1 MLTAE
6 RDHYFIRLALKEA
19 RKGRGRTS
27 PNPCVGAVI
36 VREQTVVAT
45 GYHKKAGTPHAEIH
59 ALRKA
64 GDSAFGATLYVTL
77 EPCNHIGRTP
87 PCTRAIVASGIRR
100 VVVGM
105 EDPNPLVDGSGNRY
119 LQAQGIEVVSG
130 VLAAECR
137 LLNRPF
143 IKYIT
148 QSLPWVVMK
157 AGMSLD
163 GRISFQPHQSG
174 WMTGPDSSRKVH
186 RLRDRVDAIL
196 VGNATVMVDDPALT
210 TRLVHGRGRD
220 PIRVILDTHLRISE
234 SARLLH
240 LDSSAPTWIFCG
252 SEANLEKREKLSK
265 NGKVVIHQ
273 VGYGADGRVD
283 LLQMLTILARAGV
296 VSLLVEGGATV
307 HGAFLRQ
314 QLVDHVNLF
323 IAPIF
328 AGSSGT
334 PVVDGMNVAG
344 SEDALRLHNVRYS
357 RLGQDLMVE
366 GDLLYRTISL
376 NPRSV

>member
-1 MLTAE
+1 MTEE
-6 RDHYFIRLALKEA
+6 RDRYFMRLALKEA
-19 RKGRGRTS
+19 RKGLGRTS

-36 VREQTVVAT
+36 VRGQAVIAT

-64 GDSAFGATLYVTL
+64 GESASGATLYVTL

-105 EDPNPLVDGSGNRY
+105 EDPNPLVDGSGNSY
-119 LQAQGIEVVSG
+119 LQAQGIEVLSG
-130 VLAAECR
+130 VLEAECR

-148 QSLPWVVMK
+148 QALPWVVMK

-163 GRISFQPHQSG
+163 GRISYQPEQSG
-174 WMTGPDSSRKVH
+174 WITGPASSCKVH

-196 VGNATVMVDDPALT
+196 VGSSTVTVDDPALT
-210 TRLVHGRGRD
+210 TRLPQGRGRD
-220 PIRVILDTHLRISE
+220 PIRVILDTHLSIPE

-252 SEANLEKREKLSK
+252 SEVSLEKKEMFCKT
-265 NGKVVIHQ
+265 GKIVVHQ
-273 VGYGADGRVD
+273 VGCDVDGRVD
-283 LLQMLTILARAGV
+283 LLQMLKTLASAGV
-296 VSLLVEGGATV
+296 VSLLVEGGATI

-328 AGSSGT
+328 AGSSGA
-334 PVVDGMNVAG
+334 PLVEGMNIA
-344 SEDALRLHNVRYS
+344 SANDAVRLHNVRYS
-357 RLGQDLMVE
+357 RLGQDVMVE
-366 GDLLYRTISL
+366 GDVLYPGVSL
-376 NPRSV
+376 SS

>member
-1 MLTAE
+1 MPISGQ
-6 RDHYFIRLALKEA
+6 DHVYMRLALKEA
-19 RKGRGRTS
+19 RKGVGRTS
-27 PNPCVGAVI
+27 PNPCVGAVV
-36 VREQTVVAT
+36 VRDQRIIAT

-64 GDSAFGATLYVTL
+64 GAAASGATLYVTL
-77 EPCNHIGRTP
+77 EPCNHTGRTP
-87 PCTRAIVASGIRR
+87 PCTRAILASGISR

-105 EDPNPLVDGSGNRY
+105 EDPNPRVEGGGNRY
-119 LQAQGIEVVSG
+119 LQSQGIEVVSG

-148 QSLPWVVMK
+148 QGLPWVVMK

-163 GRISFQPHQSG
+163 GRISYQPNQSG
-174 WMTGPDSSRKVH
+174 SMTGAASLRKVH

-196 VGNATVMVDDPALT
+196 VGNTTVMVDDPALT
-210 TRLVHGRGRD
+210 TRLPHGRGKD
-220 PIRVILDTHLRISE
+220 PIRIILDTHLHISE

-252 SEANLEKREKLSK
+252 TGVSREKMEQISQT
-265 NGKVVIHQ
+265 GKVLIHQ
-273 VGYGADGRVD
+273 VACGGDGRVD
-283 LLQMLTILARAGV
+283 LRRMLKILAGAGV
-296 VSLLVEGGATV
+296 TSLLVEGGATV

-328 AGSSGT
+328 AGNHGT
-334 PVVDGMNVAG
+334 PVVEGIG
-344 SEDALRLHNVRYS
+344 ISGREGALRLHNVRY
-357 RLGQDLMVE
+357 RRVGEDVMVE
-366 GDLLYRTISL
+366 GDLPTAAS
-376 NPRSV
+376 